1 VNRPSR
7 AFLGLTLALVVAVAP
22 LAADASAA
30 EEGAIVY
37 THESEAQFQQQ
48 LAAKKVKSVII
59 NKRVRSLRVTLTDG
73 THVLAGYPAHQEPQ
87 TAARLRAN
95 GVNVTVLSKAAAKG
109 EAKPKPVSHKRRY
122 IAGAVLVALIV
133 IAGAVLLIR
142 RRRQRY

>member
-1 VNRPSR
+1 MNRPSR

-22 LAADASAA
+22 LAAVASAA

-95 GVNVTVLSKAAAKG
+95 GVNVTVLSKAAAKD
-109 EAKPKPVSHKRRY
+109 EAKPKPVHHKRRY
-122 IAGAVLVALIV
+122 IAGAVLVVLIV